1 MHHNTTLTWICMRL
15 LLFIA
20 IFSFGIACTTQDKKN
35 ADTTEQQT
43 YTCPMHPQ
51 IVQYEPSTCPICHMD
66 LVPFD
71 RNNQDEFLTLGPEQI
86 ALANIKTL
94 VVGDTSGLNS
104 RNINGRLVINP
115 EQTVIVSSRVPGRI
129 ERLYFRETGVALQKG
144 QPMYQIYSENLMA
157 LQQEYLLALDQVE
170 AFPQNETFREI
181 LSAAEKRLLLLD
193 QTPTQISALKRTK
206 TSAGSIT
213 YYAPAGGI
221 VAAVN
226 TIEGQYVEEG
236 STILTIEGYSTLWV
250 EADARTAELNGI
262 KAGDRL
268 PIIVSGYENI
278 PATMTV
284 SFIEPEFR
292 PGSRYITLRGEA
304 RNPDNRLKPG
314 MQVTIQLPGKAHADR
329 LRIPANAIIHH
340 EKSSH
345 VWVETAEG
353 IFEPRRVRTGEQDAG
368 QAEIIEGLEAGEKLV
383 VQGAY
388 LLYSEYVL
396 KKGDL
401 AEAL

>member
-1 MHHNTTLTWICMRL
+1 MHHNTTITWIRMRVF
-15 LLFIA
+15 FIV
-20 IFSFGIACTTQDKKN
+20 IFGIGISCTTQEKEN
-35 ADTTEQQT
+35 VEVTEQQT

-71 RNNQDEFLTLGPEQI
+71 RNNQDEFLTLGPAQI

-115 EQTVIVSSRVPGRI
+115 EQTIIVSSRVPGRI

-144 QPMYQIYSENLMA
+144 QPMYQIYSEKLMA
-157 LQQEYLLALDQVE
+157 LQQEYLLALDQAE
-170 AFPQNETFREI
+170 AFPQNEKFREI
-181 LSAAEKRLLLLD
+181 LAAAEKRLLLLD
-193 QTPTQISALKRTK
+193 QTPQQIKTLERTK
-206 TSAGSIT
+206 TTAGSIT
-213 YYAPAGGI
+213 YYAPASGI

-226 TIEGQYVEEG
+226 TIEGQYVDEG
-236 STILTIEGYSTLWV
+236 STILTIEGYSSLWV
-250 EADARTAELNGI
+250 EADARSAELNGI
-262 KAGDRL
+262 KTGDRL
-268 PIIVSGYENI
+268 PIVISGYENI
-278 PATMTV
+278 PAIMTV

-292 PGSRYITLRGEA
+292 SGSRYITLRGVF
-304 RNPDNRLKPG
+304 RNPDNLLKPG
-314 MQVTIQLPGKAHADR
+314 MQVTIRLPGKADTGR
-329 LRIPANAIIHH
+329 LRIPANAVIHS

-353 IFEPRRVRTGEQDAG
+353 IFEPRTVRTGEQDAG
-368 QAEIIEGLEAGEKLV
+368 QAEILEGLEAGEKLV